1 MNEIV
6 LPIDKYY
13 LNSFMEQKI
22 NKIPIYAVKMKHT
35 HANKLENY
43 IILHTIG
50 YIYEVKPTNYITLI
64 IILHLITT
72 L

>member
-1 MNEIV
+1 
-6 LPIDKYY
+6 
-13 LNSFMEQKI
+13 MEQKI
-22 NKIPIYAVKMKHT
+22 NKIPIYAM

-50 YIYEVKPTNYITLI
+50 YIYEVKPTHYITVILI
-64 IILHLITT
+64 LRLITT